1 MASGTSF
8 LIRAGWEPVR
18 SIAFGSISGT
28 YASVG
33 TPLAHPIRT
42 VLIQNLTN
50 AVLMVSFDG
59 VHDHFPIAAFG
70 YFVWDITAN
79 KTREEGFFLGE
90 GDTLYVKEIGTPT
103 SGSFYFSVVY
113 GQD

>member
-18 SIAFGSISGT
+18 SLAFGSIG
-28 YASVG
+28 ASYTAVG

-42 VLIQNLTN
+42 VLIQNLTD
-50 AVLMVSFDG
+50 AVVMVSFDG
-59 VHDHFPIAAFG
+59 VNDHFPMPAFG
-70 YFVWDITAN
+70 YFVWDVTAN

-90 GDTLYVKEIGTPT
+90 DDTLYVKEIGTPT
-103 SGSFYFSVVY
+103 TGSFYFSVVY
-113 GQD
+113 GEQ